1 MKPVILLVED
11 NDDDAELTRMAF
23 ERARIE
29 NELLRV
35 NDGVEALDYMF
46 RREAFAGRGRDTDP
60 SVVLLDLNLPRLDGI
75 GVLRAVRA
83 EPLTRHVP
91 VVVLTSSNTDRDRFA
106 AYDCHA
112 NSFIQKPVDF
122 DRFIVAAREIG
133 LYWLVLNQRAP
144 RTP

>member
-23 ERARIE
+23 DRARVE
-29 NELLRV
+29 NALVRV
-35 NDGVEALDYMF
+35 YDGVEALDYLF
-46 RREAFAGRGRDTDP
+46 RRGAHADRGPDSDP
-60 SVVLLDLNLPRLDGI
+60 AVVLLDINLPRLDGLE
-75 GVLRAVRA
+75 VLRAVRA
-83 EPLTRHVP
+83 DPSTKHVP
-91 VVVLTSSNTDRDRFA
+91 IVMLTSSNTDRDRFA
-106 AYDCHA
+106 AYEGHA

-144 RTP
+144 RAP

>member
-23 ERARIE
+23 DRARVE
-29 NELLRV
+29 NALVRV
-35 NDGVEALDYMF
+35 YDGVEALDYLF
-46 RREAFAGRGRDTDP
+46 RRGAHAERGPDSDP
-60 SVVLLDLNLPRLDGI
+60 AVVLLDINLPRIDGLE
-75 GVLRAVRA
+75 VLRTVRA
-83 EPLTRHVP
+83 DPSTKHVP
-91 VVVLTSSNTDRDRFA
+91 IVMLTSSNADRDRLA
-106 AYDCHA
+106 AYEGHA

-144 RTP
+144 RAP